1 MLYQTNKEGLINMI
15 RAEFKNLGENK
26 KNVIV
31 YGVEYELEVP
41 TLCVLLK
48 NAIKDL
54 SPVESWRYYDSGAT
68 YTYDSQTEDTII
80 YKKLV

>member
-1 MLYQTNKEGLINMI
+1 MI
-15 RAEFKNLGENK
+15 RAEFKNMGENRET
-26 KNVIV
+26 VIV

-41 TLCVLLK
+41 TLCILLQH
-48 NAIKDL
+48 AIKDL

-68 YTYDSQTEDTII
+68 YTYHGHVENKII

>member
-1 MLYQTNKEGLINMI
+1 MI
-15 RAEFKNLGENK
+15 RAEFKNMGDDK
-26 KNVIV
+26 KTVIV
-31 YGVEYELEVP
+31 YGVECELEVP

-54 SPVESWRYYDSGAT
+54 SPVESWKYYDSGAT
-68 YTYDSQTEDTII
+68 YTYDCQKEGAII